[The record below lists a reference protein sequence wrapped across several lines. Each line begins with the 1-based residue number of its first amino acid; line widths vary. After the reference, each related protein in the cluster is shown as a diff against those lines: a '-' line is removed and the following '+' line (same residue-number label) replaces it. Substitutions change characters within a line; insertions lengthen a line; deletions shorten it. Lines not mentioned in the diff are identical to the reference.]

1 MYVLVVQLREDKT
14 DEDENSAHES
24 FNPFIC
30 NITPVFFFLF
40 VFFNFA
46 LADVFISVQPTTFS
60 SRQRSVIRLLVH
72 FSDLGGVN
80 T

>member
-1 MYVLVVQLREDKT
+1 MYVLVVQLREDKA
-14 DEDENSAHES
+14 DEDENSAHKS

-30 NITPVFFFLF
+30 NITPVFWFF
-40 VFFNFA
+40 FA

-60 SRQRSVIRLLVH
+60 SRRGSVIRLLVH